1 MSSASTSPIESP
13 PMRTDTGANMT
24 TWIRTLGVLLFVAGL
39 VERLLPLFDLKNRL
53 FWLHMSEDGYL
64 MQTVARNMAL
74 GLGMSTADGTIPTNG
89 VQPLATFAYA
99 GLHSL
104 ASGSKQLGIVY
115 VTLFSVAVA
124 ALGAWLCW
132 RLGRAVLRGLPHSES
147 VAWIA
152 AALWFSSPLVVR
164 HTMNGLETG
173 VYYAAIAGVL
183 AYYFSFDLASNQEA
197 LTGRH
202 RVVLGLL
209 LGVAFLARN
218 DAVFLISSLL
228 IAHAL
233 VGGAGVGGGFARRAV
248 DAVVASG
255 LSFVVALPWLVH
267 NKLLFG
273 SIVPISGK
281 AESHAAAFGANL
293 TIIPA
298 NILKAVL
305 LYVPIPQSLEAT
317 WPVLAA
323 ATVMMLGFGWAA
335 WVVFG
340 RTGVRGRRMCLLT
353 LLFGAMLGGYYGL
366 FFGAAWFVSRY
377 LSALTPIFAV
387 IAVYL
392 VWLTLARQPFGR
404 RSLPFGVAGVLGL
417 ALAISVGL
425 AARQYQS
432 GVSNGHRQVVEWVQG
447 NVDDRTWVGAVQTG
461 TLGYFH
467 DRTLNLDGKV
477 NPKALRAVVET
488 GQVLTYVLDDTPIN
502 VLADWSGLAG
512 WMTMTSEPRFG
523 KAFELVVDDK
533 AANLAVL
540 RRVSPVD
547 AR

>member
-1 MSSASTSPIESP
+1 MNYVPTRVAQFSRTSAGPNVSAWLRALASL
-13 PMRTDTGANMT
+13 M
-24 TWIRTLGVLLFVAGL
+24 FVAGF
-39 VERLLPLFDLKNRL
+39 VERLLPLFDMKNRL

-99 GLHSL
+99 GMHAL
-104 ASGSKQLGIVY
+104 AGGSKQLGIVY
-115 VTLFSVAVA
+115 VTVFSLAVSV
-124 ALGAWLCW
+124 LGAWLCW
-132 RLGRAVLRGLPHSES
+132 QLGKAVLRGLPHAEP
-147 VAWIA
+147 VAWLA
-152 AALWFSSPLVVR
+152 AALWFASPLIVK

-173 VYYAAIAGVL
+173 LYYAAIAGVL
-183 AYYFSFDLASNQEA
+183 TYYFSLDLASSQA
-197 LTGRH
+197 LVGRQ
-202 RVVLGLL
+202 RVLLGLL

-218 DAVFLISSLL
+218 DAVFLIAALL
-228 IAHAL
+228 VAHATA
-233 VGGAGVGGGFARRAV
+233 GGSAVGGGFSRRAV
-248 DAVVASG
+248 DAVVAGG
-255 LSFVVALPWLVH
+255 LSFIVALPWLVH
-267 NKLLFG
+267 NKLRFG

-293 TIIPA
+293 SIVPA
-298 NILKAVL
+298 NFFESLM
-305 LYVPIPQSLEAT
+305 LYAPIPQSLEAA
-317 WPVLAA
+317 WPVVTAVA
-323 ATVMMLGFGWAA
+323 VTMFGFGWFA
-335 WVVFG
+335 WAVIG
-340 RTGVRGRRMCLLT
+340 RSGVRGQRLCILT

-387 IAVYL
+387 MAVYL
-392 VWLTLARQPFGR
+392 VWSTLARRLSGQR
-404 RSLPFGVAGVLGL
+404 RLTLGAGSLLGL

-425 AARQYQS
+425 AARHYQS
-432 GVSNGHRQVVEWVQG
+432 GVSNGHRQVVEWVRG
-447 NVDDRTWVGAVQTG
+447 NVDDRVWVGAVQTG

-477 NPKALRAVVET
+477 NPKALRAVVES
-488 GQVLTYVLDDTPIN
+488 GQVMTYVLDQTPIE

-512 WMTMTSEPRFG
+512 WATTTAEPRFS

-533 AANLAVL
+533 PGNLAVL
-540 RRVSPVD
+540 RRIKPAI

>member
-1 MSSASTSPIESP
+1 M
-13 PMRTDTGANMT
+13 TGENVTA
-24 TWIRTLGVLLFVAGL
+24 WIRAVGVLLFVAGL
-39 VERLLPLFDLKNRL
+39 IERLLPFSDMSNRL

-64 MQTVARNMAL
+64 MQIVARNMAL
-74 GLGMSTADGTIPTNG
+74 GLGMSTADGTMPTNG

-99 GLHSL
+99 GLHAL
-104 ASGSKQLGIVY
+104 AGGSKQLGIAY
-115 VTLFSVAVA
+115 VTVFSVAVSV
-124 ALGAWLCW
+124 LGAWLCW
-132 RLGRAVLRGLPHSES
+132 RLGRAVLRGLPHAEP

-152 AALWFSSPLVVR
+152 AALWFASPLIVK

-173 VYYAAIAGVL
+173 VYYAAIAVVL
-183 AYYFSFDLASNQEA
+183 AYYFSLDLTSKQA
-197 LTGRH
+197 LAGRQ
-202 RVVLGLL
+202 RGVLGLL

-218 DAVFLISSLL
+218 DAVFLIAALL

-233 VGGAGVGGGFARRAV
+233 AGGAGVGGGFPRRAI
-248 DAVVASG
+248 DAVMAGG

-267 NKLLFG
+267 NKLRFG

-293 TIIPA
+293 SIIPA
-298 NILKAVL
+298 NLFESL
-305 LYVPIPQSLEAT
+305 MLYAPIPQSLEAA

-323 ATVMMLGFGWAA
+323 AALTILGCGWFA
-335 WVVFG
+335 WVVIG
-340 RTGVRGRRMCLLT
+340 RSGVRGQRLCILT

-387 IAVYL
+387 IVVHL
-392 VWLTLARQPFGR
+392 VWSTLARQPFGR
-404 RSLPFGVAGVLGL
+404 RSLSFGAAGLLGL
-417 ALAISVGL
+417 ALAISVAF
-425 AARQYQS
+425 AARHYQS

-447 NVDDRTWVGAVQTG
+447 NVDDRVWVGAVQTG

-488 GQVLTYVLDDTPIN
+488 GQVMTYVLDETPIE

-512 WMTMTSEPRFG
+512 WATTTAEPRFG

-533 AANLAVL
+533 PGNLAVL
-540 RRVSPVD
+540 RRVKPAV

>member
-1 MSSASTSPIESP
+1 MSSVPTPAAEFRLP
-13 PMRTDTGANMT
+13 PAMTGANMT
-24 TWIRTLGVLLFVAGL
+24 AWMRILGVLLLVAGL
-39 VERLLPLFDLKNRL
+39 VERLLPLSDLPNRL

-99 GLHSL
+99 GLHAL
-104 ASGSKQLGIVY
+104 AGGSRQLGIAY
-115 VTLFSVAVA
+115 VTVFSVAMSV
-124 ALGAWLCW
+124 LGAWLCW
-132 RLGRAVLRGLPHSES
+132 RFGRAVLRGLPHAEP

-152 AALWFSSPLVVR
+152 AALWFASPLIVK

-183 AYYFSFDLASNQEA
+183 AYYFSLNPDPNQALA
-197 LTGRH
+197 GRQ

-209 LGVAFLARN
+209 LGVVFLARN
-218 DAVFLISSLL
+218 DAVFLIAALL

-233 VGGAGVGGGFARRAV
+233 AGGAGVGGGLRRRAV
-248 DAVVASG
+248 DAIVAGG

-267 NKLLFG
+267 NKLRFG

-293 TIIPA
+293 SIIPA
-298 NILKAVL
+298 NLFESLL
-305 LYVPIPQSLEAT
+305 LYAPIPQSLEAG
-317 WPVLAA
+317 WPVLTA
-323 ATVMMLGFGWAA
+323 ATLTILGFGWFA
-335 WVVFG
+335 WVVIG
-340 RTGVRGRRMCLLT
+340 RSGVRGQRLCILT
-353 LLFGAMLGGYYGL
+353 LLFGTMLGGYYGL

-387 IAVYL
+387 MAVYL
-392 VWLTLARQPFGR
+392 VWSTLARRPFGR
-404 RSLPFGVAGVLGL
+404 RGLSFGASGLLGL
-417 ALAISVGL
+417 ALAISVAY
-425 AARQYQS
+425 AARHHQS
-432 GVSNGHRQVVEWVQG
+432 GVSNGHRQVVEWVRD
-447 NVDDRTWVGAVQTG
+447 NVDDRVWVGAVQTG

-488 GQVLTYVLDDTPIN
+488 GQVMTYVLDETPIE

-512 WMTMTSEPRFG
+512 WVDTTAEPRFG

-533 AANLAVL
+533 PGNLAVL
-540 RRVSPVD
+540 RRVKPAV

>member
-1 MSSASTSPIESP
+1 MNSVPTRTVEFPSP
-13 PMRTDTGANMT
+13 PAMTGENVTA
-24 TWIRTLGVLLFVAGL
+24 WIRAVGVLLFVAGL
-39 VERLLPLFDLKNRL
+39 IERLLPFSDMSNRL

-64 MQTVARNMAL
+64 MQIVARNMAL
-74 GLGMSTADGTIPTNG
+74 GLGMSTADGTMPTNG

-99 GLHSL
+99 GLHAL
-104 ASGSKQLGIVY
+104 AGGSKQLGIAY
-115 VTLFSVAVA
+115 VTVFSVAVSV
-124 ALGAWLCW
+124 LGAWLCW
-132 RLGRAVLRGLPHSES
+132 RLGRAVLRGLPHAEP

-152 AALWFSSPLVVR
+152 AALWFASPLIVK

-183 AYYFSFDLASNQEA
+183 AYYFSLDLTSKQA
-197 LTGRH
+197 LAGRQ
-202 RVVLGLL
+202 RGVLGLL

-218 DAVFLISSLL
+218 DAVFLIAALL

-233 VGGAGVGGGFARRAV
+233 AGGAGVGGGFPRRAI
-248 DAVVASG
+248 DAVMAGG

-267 NKLLFG
+267 NKLRFG

-293 TIIPA
+293 SIIPA
-298 NILKAVL
+298 NLFESL
-305 LYVPIPQSLEAT
+305 MLYAPIPQSLEAA

-323 ATVMMLGFGWAA
+323 AALTILGCGWFA
-335 WVVFG
+335 WVVIG
-340 RTGVRGRRMCLLT
+340 RSGVRGQRLCILT

-387 IAVYL
+387 IVVYL
-392 VWLTLARQPFGR
+392 VWSTLARQPFGR
-404 RSLPFGVAGVLGL
+404 RSLSFGAAGLLGL
-417 ALAISVGL
+417 ALAISVAF
-425 AARQYQS
+425 AARHYQS

-447 NVDDRTWVGAVQTG
+447 NVDDRVWVGAVQTG

-488 GQVLTYVLDDTPIN
+488 GQVMTYVLDETPIE

-512 WMTMTSEPRFG
+512 WATTTAEPRFG

-533 AANLAVL
+533 PGNLAVL
-540 RRVSPVD
+540 RRVKPAV